1 MAKLEFLNCFLKER
15 LIAAAGEI
23 FQVVKE
29 TLCEY
34 QAEIDR
40 TQQENRYLR
49 DMLENI
55 NTSEE
60 ERRGAELQTCGGSG
74 SRSVSEEQRTAA
86 VYINKVP
93 PDIQPSITD
102 DSKTSQGP
110 RDSEPMIQVKLE
122 LCAVQQEL
130 EPQQPE
136 TVAHN
141 QEAMSS
147 VPEKPMDIEEKEQCN
162 GLPMDHIPIKSELY
176 DSQAAYSDNSCDL
189 SAAQREQEGIDYFE
203 VDEDDLGLRSGYRL
217 YSSLADRPS
226 HSQSELTDSL
236 FYCKICN
243 KPFKTYLWLE
253 KHLVSHNNEERH
265 VCGVCGKRFKQLQ
278 TLESHIN
285 NHTKERPYCCQF
297 CGKGFSQRSHV
308 KDHERIHTGE
318 KPFVCPVC
326 QRSFVQR
333 SQLMTHIHT
342 HSYMMKDLSDG
353 KQQR

>member
-60 ERRGAELQTCGGSG
+60 ERRGAEL
-74 SRSVSEEQRTAA
+74 
-86 VYINKVP
+86 
-93 PDIQPSITD
+93 
-102 DSKTSQGP
+102 KTSQGP

-141 QEAMSS
+141 QEVMSS

-176 DSQAAYSDNSCDL
+176 DSQAAYSDNSCD
-189 SAAQREQEGIDYFE
+189 F
-203 VDEDDLGLRSGYRL
+203 
-217 YSSLADRPS
+217 SLADRPS

>member
-55 NTSEE
+55 NT
-60 ERRGAELQTCGGSG
+60 R
-74 SRSVSEEQRTAA
+74 SRSVSE
-86 VYINKVP
+86 
-93 PDIQPSITD
+93 D
-102 DSKTSQGP
+102 QGP

-318 KPFVCPVC
+318 N
-326 QRSFVQR
+326 S
-333 SQLMTHIHT
+333 L
-342 HSYMMKDLSDG
+342 
-353 KQQR
+353 